1 MAAAPQR
8 ASTTPPVRRRRRL
21 WPRLV
26 AGFLASVL
34 LGACAAAGLVHWGL
48 AKIDR
53 SVVAGL
59 VSHDQAAA
67 AEPALHEG
75 PELLNVLIVGNDSRE
90 GLSAEERR
98 KYGTGNH
105 EGTRTDTV
113 MLVQLEL
120 NGEGR
125 GAVLSFPRDLLVTR
139 CDGTRGR
146 INAAYGLGLER
157 NGDGPSCLVETVT
170 DLTGVEINHYVEIS
184 FAGFL
189 KVVDAIGG
197 VGLYLNEPLADA
209 QAHIDL
215 PAGCVELRGRDAL
228 GFVRARHIDN
238 DFGRIARQQR
248 FLKETVREATEL
260 GVLTNPSRLYRLIDA
275 AASAVKTD
283 DGLDLAGMREIA
295 DGMRRLTAGGLQ
307 VHTVPAEATLT
318 GGTWYVLEK
327 PKPAERLY
335 RSFRD
340 GTVLQAPPRAAA
352 SEASEASERPSL
364 PSVTVLNATGRAGL
378 AALAGELLEYQGYG
392 LADVGDD
399 DEPDLERT
407 RILHPPELADAAAGL
422 AKLFPQAQVVQGV
435 KGLPLTLKLGADVS
449 AGELRDQL
457 PKSDKPDGAN
467 ITGGTERATATEKAE
482 AQATE
487 PAYRGAEMTD
497 VDC

>member
-1 MAAAPQR
+1 MPAASPS
-8 ASTTPPVRRRRRL
+8 ASTSPPPRRRRRL
-21 WPRLV
+21 WPRFV

-34 LGACAAAGLVHWGL
+34 VGACAAAGLVHWGL

-53 SVVAGL
+53 SVVTGL
-59 VSHDQAAA
+59 VGHEDAAA
-67 AEPALHEG
+67 AEPAVQQG
-75 PELLNVLIVGNDSRE
+75 PRLLNVLIVGNDSRE

-105 EGTRTDTV
+105 EGSRTDTV

-139 CDGTRGR
+139 CDGSRGR

-157 NGDGPSCLVETVT
+157 NGDGPSCLVETVS

-189 KVVDAIGG
+189 EVVDAIGG
-197 VGLYLNEPLADA
+197 VGLYLDEPLIDEE
-209 QAHIDL
+209 AHIDL

-228 GFVRARHIDN
+228 GFVRARHVDN

-260 GVLTNPSRLYRLIDA
+260 GVLANPSKLYELIDA

-283 DGLDLAGMREIA
+283 ERLDLAGMRKIA
-295 DGMRRLTAGGLQ
+295 GGMHRLTAGGLQ
-307 VHTVPAEATLT
+307 VHTVPAEATRT
-318 GGTWYVLEK
+318 GGTWYVVEK
-327 PKPAERLY
+327 SKEAERLY
-335 RSFRD
+335 QSFRD
-340 GTVLQAPPRAAA
+340 GTALRAPAR
-352 SEASEASERPSL
+352 SERSEQPTL
-364 PSVTVLNATGRAGL
+364 PSVTVLNATGRTGL
-378 AALAGELLEYQGYG
+378 AALAAEVLEHEGYG
-392 LADVGDD
+392 LTEVGDD
-399 DEPDLERT
+399 DETDLERT
-407 RILHPPELADAAAGL
+407 RILHPPELAEEAAGL
-422 AKLFPQAQVVQGV
+422 AELFPDAQVVEGV
-435 KGLPLTLKLGADVS
+435 RGLPLTLKLGADVT
-449 AGELRDQL
+449 AVELQGHV
-457 PKSDKPDGAN
+457 PESDKPGSAEV
-467 ITGGTERATATEKAE
+467 TGGTRRTTGSEKAG